1 MPRVNLGISEREKE
15 IVAAMREIYG
25 GNYVN
30 ATQVGNY
37 LGITAPVALQ
47 YLRDV
52 PRIKLGRAYRFAMQ
66 DVARAI
72 AKMEEST

>member
-15 IVAAMREIYG
+15 IVSAMRELYG

-66 DVARAI
+66 DVARMI
-72 AKMEEST
+72 ARMEQSA